1 MENTEKNDFNATIGN
16 TVLGD
21 ASGEFNYPS
30 LMDSIMRDFYKK
42 SSQEF
47 DDHLKNYVIKN
58 LKDVGFEFK
67 SDKDFLDFVSKRI
80 TRIGYQNKP
89 NEWELILDYGCK
101 NQKLIG
107 LYNDKVTFS
116 NEGSKVTA
124 TFGRT
129 FRLTDIA

>member
-1 MENTEKNDFNATIGN
+1 MKNTDKNDFNATIGN

-21 ASGEFNYPS
+21 ASGELKYPS

-47 DDHLKNYVIKN
+47 EDHLKNYVIKN
-58 LKDVGFEFK
+58 LKEFGFEFT

-89 NEWELILDYGCK
+89 NEWELILDYGRE

-124 TFGRT
+124 TFGRS
-129 FRLTDIA
+129 FA

>member
-1 MENTEKNDFNATIGN
+1 MTTKNETPKNDFNATIGN
-16 TVLGD
+16 TVLDD
-21 ASGEFNYPS
+21 ASGELKYPS
-30 LMDSIMRDFYKK
+30 LMDSIMKDFYKK

-58 LKDVGFEFK
+58 LKEFGFEFT

-89 NEWELILDYGCK
+89 NEWELILDYGCE

-124 TFGRT
+124 TFGRS
-129 FRLTDIA
+129 FA

>member
-1 MENTEKNDFNATIGN
+1 MKNSNDEAFNATIGN

-21 ASGEFNYPS
+21 ASGELKYPS

-47 DDHLKNYVIKN
+47 EDHLKNYVIKN
-58 LKDVGFEFK
+58 LKEFGFEFT

-89 NEWELILDYGCK
+89 NEWELILDYGSE

-124 TFGRT
+124 TFGRS
-129 FRLTDIA
+129 FA

>member
-1 MENTEKNDFNATIGN
+1 MTNTDKNDFNATIGN

-21 ASGEFNYPS
+21 ASGELKYPS

-47 DDHLKNYVIKN
+47 EDHLKNYVIKN
-58 LKDVGFEFK
+58 LKEFGFEFT

-89 NEWELILDYGCK
+89 NEWELILDYGSE

-124 TFGRT
+124 TFGRS
-129 FRLTDIA
+129 FA

>member
-1 MENTEKNDFNATIGN
+1 MTNTDKNDFNATIGN

-21 ASGEFNYPS
+21 ASGELKYPS

-47 DDHLKNYVIKN
+47 EDHLKNYVIKN
-58 LKDVGFEFK
+58 LKEFGFEFT

-89 NEWELILDYGCK
+89 NEWELILDYGRE

-124 TFGRT
+124 TFGRS
-129 FRLTDIA
+129 FA

>member
-1 MENTEKNDFNATIGN
+1 MTNTDKNDFNATIGN

-21 ASGEFNYPS
+21 ASGELKYPS

-47 DDHLKNYVIKN
+47 EDHLKNYVIKN
-58 LKDVGFEFK
+58 LKEFGFEFT
-67 SDKDFLDFVSKRI
+67 SDKEFLDFVSKRI

-89 NEWELILDYGCK
+89 NEWELILDYGHE

-124 TFGRT
+124 TFGRS
-129 FRLTDIA
+129 FA

>member
-1 MENTEKNDFNATIGN
+1 MKNSNDENFNATFGN

-21 ASGEFNYPS
+21 ASGELKYPS

-47 DDHLKNYVIKN
+47 EDHLKNYVIKN
-58 LKDVGFEFK
+58 LKEFGFEFT

-89 NEWELILDYGCK
+89 NEWELILDYGRE

-124 TFGRT
+124 TFGRS
-129 FRLTDIA
+129 FA

>member
-1 MENTEKNDFNATIGN
+1 MTNTDKNDFNATIGN

-21 ASGEFNYPS
+21 ASGELKYPS

-47 DDHLKNYVIKN
+47 EDHLKNYVIKN
-58 LKDVGFEFK
+58 LKEFGFEFT

-89 NEWELILDYGCK
+89 NEWELILDYGRE

-124 TFGRT
+124 TFGRSY
-129 FRLTDIA
+129 A

>member
-1 MENTEKNDFNATIGN
+1 MKKSNDETFNATIGN

-21 ASGEFNYPS
+21 ASGELKYPS

-47 DDHLKNYVIKN
+47 EDHLKNYVIKN
-58 LKDVGFEFK
+58 LKEFGFEFT

-89 NEWELILDYGCK
+89 NEWELILDYGRE

-124 TFGRT
+124 TFGRS
-129 FRLTDIA
+129 FA